1 MKGKIRN
8 PKSEIR
14 KYKRILI
21 VRLDRIGD
29 VILSTPVIRAVRDA
43 YPDSHIAC
51 MVRPYALDIV
61 RGNPCLDEVIVYD
74 KDAAHKSFWKTVR
87 FAADLRKKKF
97 DLAILLHPTN
107 RTHLIAFLAGIPV
120 RVGYDKKLSALL
132 TKRIP
137 HTKQLGLKH
146 EVDYALDMLRCV
158 GIEPRDRKLCIPV
171 HEESERKVKA
181 VFASNGIRESDTVIA
196 VHPGASCPSK
206 RWSAERFAR
215 VADRLTEGYNAKVVI
230 IASEKDRAFGDK
242 VASLMK
248 GPSLNLSGK
257 TSVAD
262 LASVLRRAKL
272 FISNDSG
279 PVHIACAVGTPV
291 VDIFGR
297 NDRGLSPRR
306 WGPTGANDVVI
317 HKEVGCE
324 VCLAH
329 NCKLGFKCLDAIT
342 VDEVVEAGERIL
354 RVPGTGYRGP
364 GSK

>member
-1 MKGKIRN
+1 MRGRAQN
-8 PKSEIR
+8 
-14 KYKRILI
+14 YKKILI

-29 VILSTPVIRAVRDA
+29 VILSTPVIKAVRDA

-74 KDAAHKSFWKTVR
+74 KDGAHKSLLNTAR
-87 FAADLRKKKF
+87 FAAGLRKKKF

-107 RTHLIAFLAGIPV
+107 RTHLIAFLAGIPA
-120 RVGYDKKLSALL
+120 RVGYDRKFGSLL

-146 EVDYALDMLRCV
+146 EADYALDMLRHI
-158 GIEPRDRKLCIPV
+158 GIEPGEKRLHVPV
-171 HEESERKVKA
+171 HAESERKVKA
-181 VFASNGIRESDTVIA
+181 LFASAGIGEGDTVIA

-206 RWSAERFAR
+206 RWRAERFAQA
-215 VADRLTEGYNAKVVI
+215 ADRLAKAHSARVVI
-230 IASEKDRAFGDK
+230 IASANDRAFGDK

-248 GPSLNLSGK
+248 AKALNLSGK

-262 LASVLRRAKL
+262 LASVLKRSRL

-306 WGPTGANDVVI
+306 WGPTGKDDLVL
-317 HKEVGCE
+317 HKEVGCS

-329 NCKLGFKCLDAIT
+329 ICKRGFACLDAIT
-342 VDEVVEAGERIL
+342 VDEVVEAAGKIL
-354 RVPGTGYRGP
+354 GA
-364 GSK
+364 